1 MRESKKIEI
10 TSMVQWKGENVRV
23 PVFDRPSTQIWL
35 EKRYSSRLLYI
46 IIYNYKYMNDVSMM
60 CISYL
65 YTLIILHIWLIM

>member
-1 MRESKKIEI
+1 MEGGKCKSA
-10 TSMVQWKGENVRV
+10 S
-23 PVFDRPSTQIWL
+23 FDRPSTQIWL